1 MAVKSEEKTA
11 LKAESWCLV
20 PLCSRYSLTFG
31 AAALVATSGLGSART
46 FLLFLHLQS
55 RAEEIWEG
63 YYRLRIQE
71 GKLLHCCKPS
81 SSTAETYERFI
92 KPLYL
97 DLTVSHC
104 FQPRTPLCVNSKS
117 SRYRPAQPLVAA
129 AAGTQNTGAAPV
141 PYSTATPISWDFT
154 F

>member
-1 MAVKSEEKTA
+1 MLGAFV
-11 LKAESWCLV
+11 L
-20 PLCSRYSLTFG
+20 PLEANRSSLTFG

-71 GKLLHCCKPS
+71 GKLLRCCKPS
-81 SSTAETYERFI
+81 SSTAETYQRFI

-97 DLTVSHC
+97 DLTVSHAV
-104 FQPRTPLCVNSKS
+104 FSH
-117 SRYRPAQPLVAA
+117 
-129 AAGTQNTGAAPV
+129 GH
-141 PYSTATPISWDFT
+141 DFV
-154 F
+154 